1 MKYKVIKVKRLFH
14 GFASIRDFQ
23 VKEAKEKGLG
33 LEIWWDNE
41 FIHVPFEEL
50 DKGFIND
57 EIFTSK
63 HTQGQTYKLID
74 YDWSPYR
81 KKTSQE
87 PLQFNI
93 FALQFNIFDSLI
105 NL

>member
-14 GFASIRDFQ
+14 GFCSVRDFQ
-23 VKEAKEKGLG
+23 VMEAKEKKLG
-33 LEIWWDNE
+33 LEIWWNNE
-41 FIHVPFEEL
+41 FIHVPFEDL

-57 EIFTSK
+57 EVFTSK

-74 YDWSPYR
+74 YDWAIYR

-93 FALQFNIFDSLI
+93 FDSLI